1 MIGHGVDERSMR
13 IQVFLN
19 LGLDFIQLWPKG
31 FPNLFHR
38 IQGFDGRI
46 VRHGRDTMECA
57 VDCQGQL
64 GSSNARKILKNTGDT
79 LEVECLKCN
88 QLP

>member
-1 MIGHGVDERSMR
+1 MIGHAVDERGMR
-13 IQVFLN
+13 IQMFLN
-19 LGLDFIQLWPKG
+19 LRLDLIQLWPEG
-31 FPNLFHR
+31 FPHFFHGL
-38 IQGFDGRI
+38 QGFDGRI

-64 GSSNARKILKNTGDT
+64 GSSNARKILKNTGDK
-79 LEVECLKCN
+79 LEAECLKFN